1 MKIAI
6 CDDELVQREF
16 IATSVQ
22 RYFNEKTIPV
32 SIQEYESAE
41 ELWFQYELN
50 SDTDIVLLD
59 IQMAGMDG
67 ISLAKKLRCKN
78 EALAIIFIT
87 AMTDYIFE
95 GFQVN
100 AINYLLK
107 PYEEEKLYD
116 CLNKAMEQCNK
127 QDNYLLLRVEKEI
140 VKINKDHILRVES
153 EGHYLNI
160 FTGEQSYRIK
170 RSMKEMESVLIEDN
184 FYKISRSDILNLYS
198 IARIT
203 PKEVTLMNGEKI
215 LVPKGK
221 HRELSEAFM
230 NCHFRKE
237 NMQC

>member
-6 CDDELVQREF
+6 CDDELVQREY
-16 IATSVQ
+16 ISVNVQ
-22 RYFNEKTIPV
+22 RYFNEKVIPV
-32 SIQEYESAE
+32 CIQEYESAE
-41 ELWFQYELN
+41 ELWFQFDLN
-50 SDTDIVLLD
+50 SDIDIVLLD

-67 ISLAKKLRCKN
+67 VSLAKKLRSKN
-78 EALAIIFIT
+78 EALSIIFIT

-127 QDNYLLLRVEKEI
+127 QDSYLLLRVEKEI
-140 VKINKDHILRVES
+140 VKIKKDHIIRVES

-184 FYKISRSDILNLYS
+184 FFKISRSDILNLYS

-203 PKEVTLMNGEKI
+203 PKEVSLMNGDKI
-215 LVPKGK
+215 LVPRGK
-221 HRELSEAFM
+221 HREISEAFM
-230 NCHFRKE
+230 NCHFKRE

>member
-16 IATSVQ
+16 MSKSVH
-22 RYFNEKTIPV
+22 RYFNEKAIPV
-32 SIQEYESAE
+32 CIQEYESAE

-50 SDTDIVLLD
+50 SDIDIVLLD

-87 AMTDYIFE
+87 AMTDYIYE
-95 GFQVN
+95 GFQLN

-127 QDNYLLLRVEKEI
+127 QDSYLLLRVEKEI
-140 VKINKDHILRVES
+140 VKIKKDHIIRVES

-184 FYKISRSDILNLYS
+184 FFKISRSDILNLYS
-198 IARIT
+198 ITRIT
-203 PKEVTLMNGEKI
+203 PKEVSLMNGEKI
-215 LVPKGK
+215 LVPKGR
-221 HRELSEAFM
+221 HREISEAFM

-237 NMQC
+237 ITKC

>member
-6 CDDELVQREF
+6 CDDELVQREY
-16 IATSVQ
+16 ISTSVQ
-22 RYFNEKTIPV
+22 RYFNEKVIPV
-32 SIQEYESAE
+32 CIQEYESAE
-41 ELWFQYELN
+41 ELWFQFDLN
-50 SDTDIVLLD
+50 SDIDIVLLD

-67 ISLAKKLRCKN
+67 VSLAKKLRSKN
-78 EALAIIFIT
+78 EALSIIFIT

-127 QDNYLLLRVEKEI
+127 QDSYLLLRVEKEI
-140 VKINKDHILRVES
+140 VKIKKNHIIRVES

-184 FYKISRSDILNLYS
+184 FFKISRSDILNLYS
-198 IARIT
+198 ITRIT
-203 PKEVTLMNGEKI
+203 PKEVALMNGDKI
-215 LVPKGK
+215 PVPKGR
-221 HRELSEAFM
+221 HREISEAFM
-230 NCHFRKE
+230 NCHFRRE

>member
-16 IATSVQ
+16 ISASVQ
-22 RYFNEKTIPV
+22 RYFNEKAIPV

-59 IQMAGMDG
+59 IQMEGMDG

-116 CLNKAMEQCNK
+116 CLNKAMEQCSK
-127 QDNYLLLRVEKEI
+127 QDNYLLLRVEREI
-140 VKINKDHILRVES
+140 VKIKKDHIIRVES

-184 FYKISRSDILNLYS
+184 FLKISRSDILNLYS

-203 PKEVTLMNGEKI
+203 PKEVSLMNGEKI
-215 LVPKGK
+215 LLPKGR
-221 HRELSEAFM
+221 HREISEAFM
-230 NCHFRKE
+230 NCHFRRE
-237 NMQC
+237 NMRC

>member
-6 CDDELVQREF
+6 CDDELVQREY
-16 IATSVQ
+16 ISVNVQ
-22 RYFNEKTIPV
+22 RYFNEKVIPV
-32 SIQEYESAE
+32 CIQEYESAE
-41 ELWFQYELN
+41 ELWFQFDLN
-50 SDTDIVLLD
+50 SDIDIVLLD

-67 ISLAKKLRCKN
+67 VSLAKKLRSKN
-78 EALAIIFIT
+78 EALSIIFIT

-127 QDNYLLLRVEKEI
+127 QDSYLLLRVEKEI
-140 VKINKDHILRVES
+140 VKIKKDHIIRVES

-184 FYKISRSDILNLYS
+184 FFKISRSDILNLYS

-203 PKEVTLMNGEKI
+203 PKEVSLMNGDKI
-215 LVPKGK
+215 LVPRGK
-221 HRELSEAFM
+221 HREISEAFM
-230 NCHFRKE
+230 NCHFRRE